1 MICIGYNLI
10 CQKCI
15 TMQVSCTDI
24 IAYIVSSVRKDLC
37 RHLVCFRPIVFV
49 QCRMY
54 RIHLFCFFFSV
65 CHHGRLDPHPILGN
79 CMLLSV
85 ENMWSFMLFLTMIED
100 TGLSWQSWPKAKI
113 DIFIPTFWRTILN
126 ILDFQQSWL
135 IKVIEIVQALF

>member
-1 MICIGYNLI
+1 MYLGVFDTILLKQVCIGYNLI
-10 CQKCI
+10 SQKCI

-54 RIHLFCFFFSV
+54 RIHLFCFFSV

-85 ENMWSFMLFLTMIED
+85 ENMWSFMLFLTVI
-100 TGLSWQSWPKAKI
+100 GGIQLAKKRY
-113 DIFIPTFWRTILN
+113 TCL
-126 ILDFQQSWL
+126 
-135 IKVIEIVQALF
+135 